1 MSCSTVF
8 YLASVVLSLYA
19 AYLFTFKTYS
29 TDYDGK
35 PIKRMVCPNIIYLL
49 VWMLTFV
56 PIANVIISL
65 VFAIMALMAMVNRDV
80 YVDSWLFRKPKQEQP
95 NKKE

>member
-1 MSCSTVF
+1 MSMVF

-56 PIANVIISL
+56 PIANLLLSL
-65 VFAIMALMAMVNRDV
+65 VSALMALMFMDNRDI
-80 YVDSWLFRKPKQEQP
+80 YIDSWLFRKPKEKD
-95 NKKE
+95 NKED